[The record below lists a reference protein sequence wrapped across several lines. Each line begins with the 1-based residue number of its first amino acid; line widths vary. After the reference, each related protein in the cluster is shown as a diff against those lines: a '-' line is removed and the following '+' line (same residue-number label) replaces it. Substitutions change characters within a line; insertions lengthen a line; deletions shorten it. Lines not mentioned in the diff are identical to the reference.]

1 MRKFLLSFLVLSCF
15 SFQSLSAAGYIALYS
30 MEVEDQNAFAADMDE
45 LMSSD
50 WGKSFPGAVS
60 LVHYTF
66 NGYDDATHAV
76 VINYETEADM
86 AKGTDS
92 FYEPYFGTFLA
103 KTASNVSDVEQS
115 LSMKLISGGESNPE
129 NNQVYTV
136 FRMQVED
143 PASYAKA
150 YMKVTEAQQEAGNMD
165 GAYGLRAQV
174 AGSVNYYTHYA
185 FIGASSMQ
193 SAIEGMETLY
203 SSDSFA
209 TFQKEVD
216 GNRKLMN
223 TSMLKVLKVYNTN

>member
-1 MRKFLLSFLVLSCF
+1 MKKIIFSFLLIIGF
-15 SFQSLSAAGYIALYS
+15 SFQSVNAAGYIALYS
-30 MEVEDQNAFAADMDE
+30 LEVADQNAYAADMDE

-50 WGKSFPGAVS
+50 WGKAFPGAVS

-66 NGYDDATHAV
+66 NGYDDASHAV

-103 KTASNVSDVEQS
+103 KTASNVKDVEQS
-115 LSMKLISGGESNPE
+115 LSMKLISGGETNPD

-136 FRMQVED
+136 FRMQVKD
-143 PASYAKA
+143 PSSYAKA

-165 GAYGLRAQV
+165 GGYGLRAQV
-174 AGSVNYYTHYA
+174 AGSQNYYTHYA

-203 SSDSFA
+203 GSESFA

-216 GNRKLMN
+216 GNRKIMN
-223 TSMLKVLKVYNTN
+223 TSMLKVLKVYNSN